1 MAAPVITQNTLTP
14 GTVQPG
20 GSADWRTV
28 AQDPDSQTETIR
40 RDVTDSQG
48 NVTTFEAQL
57 VVSDPLTYGLPTCD
71 DPRVTF
77 MVDAS
82 DPTLVHVSVAS

>member
-20 GSADWRTV
+20 GSSEWRTI

-40 RDVTDSQG
+40 RTVTDSQG
-48 NVTTFEAQL
+48 NVTTFESQL
-57 VVSDPLTYGLPTCD
+57 IVSDPLTYGPPSCD
-71 DPRVTF
+71 DPRVSF
-77 MVDAS
+77 VVDS
-82 DPTLVHVSVAS
+82 NDPTLVHVSVAS